1 MSSYMDY
8 PENDPRHHTMQIQRQ
23 LRDLSAHLR
32 EDVTKV
38 HDPKA
43 RALFETSAE
52 VLDGLTKAFQHFETE
67 AEEAWKSEPS

>member
-8 PENDPRHHTMQIQRQ
+8 PEADPRHHTMQIQRQ
-23 LRDLSAHLR
+23 LRDLSAYLR
-32 EDVTKV
+32 EAVNKV

-52 VLDGLTKAFQHFETE
+52 ELDGLTRAFQHFETE
-67 AEEAWKSEPS
+67 AEEAWKTTPS